1 LWESFVYS
9 IYEWATDL
17 NKTQSLRDSND
28 CYCQCCSQFA
38 TSFHWSIPLDLELG
52 AVLTMVI
59 LFGWWAF
66 PGLLLASYFTSSIF
80 LADDNP
86 HAEALLIVAIL
97 KTITPYIALTILKLM
112 RLDNFF
118 ADSRISY
125 QHLAVLILLTVL
137 INIIAMYFATLG
149 RELSEGFDLG
159 THLSNHIAGAILGS
173 AAFFA
178 VFIVMHKAL
187 AANLQQNK

>member
-1 LWESFVYS
+1 LYTRFMNGLLTLIKRNLCAIVMIVIVS
-9 IYEWATDL
+9 AAA
-17 NKTQSLRDSND
+17 NSLQVFTGVSLLI
-28 CYCQCCSQFA
+28 
-38 TSFHWSIPLDLELG
+38 WS
-52 AVLTMVI
+52 
-59 LFGWWAF
+59 WAF